1 MGVPYRRSAWAVS
14 CPPLAS
20 AYETA
25 GAWFASREL
34 YEAIFPAPAFAF
46 NDAPRL
52 AFSSVPFDPY
62 PRPHRSGPHHYS
74 RPKTDGATVRVLFIA
89 TAVFVIVSALSAWLL
104 DA

>member
-1 MGVPYRRSAWAVS
+1 MGVPYRRSAWVLS
-14 CPPLAS
+14 CPPLAA

-25 GAWFASREL
+25 GAFLASREL

-62 PRPHRSGPHHYS
+62 PRPHRSGRHYYS
-74 RPKTDGATVRVLFIA
+74 GPKTDGATLRVLCFA
-89 TAVFVIVSALSAWLL
+89 LSAFLVVSALSAWLL
-104 DA
+104 DG